1 VAVAKPESTPQKP
14 EPEPEPTARWD

>member
-1 VAVAKPESTPQKP
+1 VAVAKTESTPQKP